1 VDIWNDEADGLACE
15 PWGGMLLFKRDVL
28 QKTDPNNEKEKATQ
42 STDPPKKEGV
52 SVRDV
57 SVHRRIGK

>member
-1 VDIWNDEADGLACE
+1 
-15 PWGGMLLFKRDVL
+15 MLLFKKDVL